1 MALVR
6 IPVLLALLVAS
17 GPLQWRYAQTRF
29 VFTQDGAIS
38 SVPPWLALIA
48 LAVVFI
54 VVAGAGVEQRHADG
68 AARRRARRRVPDRDR
83 AAADLGAGRCRAWT
97 EAMGGTTGA
106 SYAQML
112 AVVWAMLVVRT
123 MRSRVEPADRPPGGP
138 PGQVRL
144 PGGNA
149 CAATRRSGDGRAS
162 TRRHG

>member
-6 IPVLLALLVAS
+6 ILVLIALLLAS
-17 GPLQWRYAQTRF
+17 GPLQAEYARTRF

-38 SVPPWLALIA
+38 SVPPWLGLVA

-54 VVAGAGVEQRHADG
+54 LAA
-68 AARRRARRRVPDRDR
+68 AARREQRQPTALLIVELVVAVLIAIVPPLIW
-83 AAADLGAGRCRAWT
+83 AQVLPGLWT

-123 MRSRVEPADRPPGGP
+123 WRDR
-138 PGQVRL
+138 R
-144 PGGNA
+144 
-149 CAATRRSGDGRAS
+149 ATA
-162 TRRHG
+162 